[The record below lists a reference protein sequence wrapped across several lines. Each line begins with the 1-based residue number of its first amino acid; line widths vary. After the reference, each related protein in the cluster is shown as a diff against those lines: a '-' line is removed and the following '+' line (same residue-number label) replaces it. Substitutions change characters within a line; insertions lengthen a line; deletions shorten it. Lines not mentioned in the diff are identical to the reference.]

1 MTLEVSKMST
11 QRNGTD
17 SALLPELEGTP
28 FDAIHDGDSVSAVV
42 HRMVVQSSA
51 LLRMQLEREAFKDP
65 QTYDC
70 ARIDPMIR
78 EFKAASVDIRDM
90 ISDRVR
96 SRLAAHTRQE
106 VHRVLEEALADCVR
120 SIRRRPDSEE
130 AAEALPQDPVMHD
143 PLDRSDAGLHEP
155 MAEAVAAPAT
165 VEPQLEKVVDPV
177 VVDSLEEVSAPT
189 DRADEQAPVQP
200 EDPPPSAGDADP
212 GMKLAPISIGSG
224 DELYAGTVRLR
235 MEATS
240 SLREVVRFVDGLR
253 RKPDIRLLQL
263 EGSPRDG
270 VGIRISL
277 RAPLPLRD
285 LLMKMDGV
293 SQVEPA
299 REDQRDGQEA
309 AFNVR
314 LVQAASPA

>member
-1 MTLEVSKMST
+1 MTLEVSKMNT

-28 FDAIHDGDSVSAVV
+28 FDAIQDGDSVSAVV

-65 QTYDC
+65 QTYDY

-78 EFKAASVDIRDM
+78 EFEAVSVDIRNM

-106 VHRVLEEALADCVR
+106 IHRVLEEALADCVQ
-120 SIRRRPDSEE
+120 SLRRRPDSEE

-165 VEPQLEKVVDPV
+165 VEPQLENVVESV
-177 VVDSLEEVSAPT
+177 EEVSVPT
-189 DRADEQAPVQP
+189 DRADEQAPVQLA
-200 EDPPPSAGDADP
+200 DPPPSAGDADP

-224 DELYAGTVRLR
+224 DELYAGTVKLR

-285 LLMKMDGV
+285 FLMKMDGV

-314 LVQAASPA
+314 LVHAASPA

>member
-17 SALLPELEGTP
+17 SALLPELEGPP

-78 EFKAASVDIRDM
+78 EFKAASVDIRNM

-106 VHRVLEEALADCVR
+106 VHRVLEEALADCVQ
-120 SIRRRPDSEE
+120 SLRRRPDSEE

-143 PLDRSDAGLHEP
+143 PLDRSDAGLQEP

-165 VEPQLEKVVDPV
+165 VEPQLEKVVDSV
-177 VVDSLEEVSAPT
+177 EEVSAPT

-212 GMKLAPISIGSG
+212 GVELAPISIGSG
-224 DELYAGTVRLR
+224 DELYAGTVKLR

-277 RAPLPLRD
+277 RVPLPLRD
-285 LLMKMDGV
+285 FLMKMDGV

-299 REDQRDGQEA
+299 REDQRDGQQA

-314 LVQAASPA
+314 LFQAASPA